1 MHARTVRLVTSVIVL
16 SLASPAR
23 AGMLSRASVSSA
35 GVQGNGRSGKPGL
48 SADGRWVAFISSSS
62 NLTPDDP
69 DTLIDVFVRD
79 RHTGATT
86 LVSKSSAGVKGNAD
100 SGYWFNN
107 GAVPAL
113 SATGR
118 FVAFYSAA
126 TNLAPGPTGAVFVHD
141 RDADG
146 NGVFD
151 EPGGIATVRVS
162 VASDGTPGN
171 GWSAGPAISANGRV
185 VAFFSLSTN
194 LVPGDTN
201 DAMDVF
207 AHDRDADGNGIY
219 DEPGGTST
227 RRMSVN
233 SNGFQGNDWSFDGDA
248 PSISANGRLVA
259 FTSRASNLVPLDT
272 NEAQD
277 VFVHDRVTGVTSRM
291 NVSSFGAETV
301 YQDSFGSG
309 LSADGRVVA
318 FLSADHQLATSSG
331 YEPGYYDVFVHDRVT
346 GETTTWTQTT
356 PVGIRTGGTP
366 FAPRLSA
373 DGRLVA
379 FVVRFGN
386 YYEVPGEAFVYVHD
400 RIADTTTA
408 FSIGT
413 GDDFLHAENREFA
426 FSEDGRGIAFES
438 VGATFVTGDSNGVAD
453 AFVHDCALPVP
464 GQTAG
469 CEPIPLVPLDAASG
483 DRFVAGAHE
492 FTVPETAA
500 SGLGP
505 VFNDVSCAGCHNR
518 PHVGGS
524 SVRTVTRIGR
534 DGPGGFDDLAAFGGP
549 IIQEHGIASVAGC
562 FVAGEVVP
570 PEATIVAPRDT
581 PALFG
586 LGLLDRIADGKIL
599 RYADPDDRNG
609 DGVSG
614 RANVIGGR
622 VGRFGRKAQIVS
634 LAEFAA
640 DAYLNELGVTTA
652 ARPDEV
658 RPQGGA
664 PVCDGASEP
673 EDGGADVGAF
683 TDFITLLAPLQPG
696 YAVAQV
702 KRATRLGAHYFRTIG
717 CQTCHNAKFKVVN
730 APPGGKRVKVVLWS
744 DLLLHDMG
752 PALAD
757 GIVQGVATGSEFR
770 TAPLWG
776 VFWSPPY
783 LHDGR
788 ASTLES
794 AILLHGGEATRARD
808 AFLALP
814 PDLRAQ
820 VVAFVKSL

>member
-1 MHARTVRLVTSVIVL
+1 MRSRAVRLVTFVL
-16 SLASPAR
+16 VVVLAPPAR
-23 AGMLSRASVSSA
+23 AGMMSRMSVSSA
-35 GVQGNGRSGKPGL
+35 SVQGNGRSGKPAL
-48 SADGRWVAFISSSS
+48 SADGRWVAFISSAG
-62 NLTPDDP
+62 NLTADDG
-69 DTLIDVFVRD
+69 DALIDVFVRD
-79 RHTGATT
+79 RRTGTTT

-113 SATGR
+113 SASGR
-118 FVAFYSAA
+118 YVAFISGA
-126 TNLAPGPTGAVFVHD
+126 TNLAGPAGGVFVHD

-171 GWSAGPAISANGRV
+171 GFSAGPAISANGRV
-185 VAFFSLSTN
+185 VAFFSQATN

-201 DAMDVF
+201 DAIDVF
-207 AHDRDADGNGIY
+207 AHDRDADGNGVY

-227 RRMSVN
+227 RRMSVA
-233 SNGFQGNDWSFDGDA
+233 SSGFQANDWSFDGDA
-248 PSISANGRLVA
+248 PSISADGRIVS

-277 VFVHDRVTGVTSRM
+277 VFVHDRATGVTSRM
-291 NVSSFGAETV
+291 NVSSFGTETQ
-301 YQDSFGSG
+301 YLDSYSSG
-309 LSADGRVVA
+309 LSADGRFVA
-318 FLSADHQLATSSG
+318 FLTADHQLALGSG
-331 YEPGYYDVFVHDRVT
+331 YEPGYYDVFVHDRLT

-356 PVGIRTGGTP
+356 PVGIRTGGSP

-379 FVVRFGN
+379 FAVRFGDFYN
-386 YYEVPGEAFVYVHD
+386 QPGEAFIYVHD

-408 FSIGT
+408 FSIGA

-426 FSEDGRGIAFES
+426 FSDDGRALAFES
-438 VGATFVTGDSNGVAD
+438 VGATFVSDDTNGVAD
-453 AFVHDCALPVP
+453 AFVHDCALAVA
-464 GQTAG
+464 GQTVG
-469 CEPIPLVPLDAASG
+469 CEPIPLFPLDAPTRG
-483 DRFVAGAHE
+483 RFDGGAHE
-492 FTVPETAA
+492 FTLPETAA
-500 SGLGP
+500 TGLGP
-505 VFNDVSCAGCHNR
+505 VFNDVSCSGCHNR
-518 PHVGGS
+518 PNIGGS
-524 SVRTVTRIGR
+524 SQRTVTRIGR
-534 DGPGGFDDLAAFGGP
+534 DGPGGFDELAAFGGP
-549 IIQEHGIASVAGC
+549 VIQEHGIASVAGC

-570 PEATIVAPRDT
+570 PEATIVTRRDT

-586 LGLLDRIADGKIL
+586 LGLLDRIADSAIL

-609 DGVSG
+609 DGISG
-614 RANVIGGR
+614 RANMIGGR

-634 LAEFAA
+634 LAEFSA

-652 ARPDEV
+652 LRPDEL
-658 RPQGGA
+658 RPQGAA
-664 PVCDGASEP
+664 PVCDGAPEP
-673 EDGGADVGAF
+673 EDAGADVAAF
-683 TDFITLLAPLQPG
+683 TDFISLLAPLQPG
-696 YAVAQV
+696 YAVRQV
-702 KRATRLGAHYFRTIG
+702 KRTTRLGAHYFRTIG
-717 CQTCHNAKFKVVN
+717 CQGCHNAKFKVVN

-752 PALAD
+752 PGLAD
-757 GIVQGVATGSEFR
+757 GIVQGNASGSEFR
-770 TAPLWG
+770 TPPLWG

-788 ASTLES
+788 ASTLEA
-794 AILLHGGEATRARD
+794 AILLHGGEATSARD

-814 PDLRAQ
+814 PELRVQ